1 MDTEQSKGRSEIEGD
16 SEPNFQYNI
25 SRTKE
30 EVTEG
35 WEKARTEV

>member
-1 MDTEQSKGRSEIEGD
+1 MDIELSKGRSETDGD
-16 SEPNFQYNI
+16 SEPNFRYNI

-35 WEKARTEV
+35 W